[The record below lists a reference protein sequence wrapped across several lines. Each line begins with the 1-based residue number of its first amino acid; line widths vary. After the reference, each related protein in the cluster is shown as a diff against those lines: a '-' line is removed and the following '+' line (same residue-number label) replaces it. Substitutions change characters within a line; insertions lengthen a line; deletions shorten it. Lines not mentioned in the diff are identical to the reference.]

1 MYMYLVSAAH
11 VLYIKTFV
19 LPEYSFI
26 QRPKSSNMILGC
38 KHVASFVGQLALL
51 YQNCKASNQKR
62 RRPASPLIHGNLQVL
77 HHLSLDTFTSSLSHY
92 TNTC

>member
-38 KHVASFVGQLALL
+38 KHVASFVGAACAVIPEL
-51 YQNCKASNQKR
+51 
-62 RRPASPLIHGNLQVL
+62 
-77 HHLSLDTFTSSLSHY
+77 
-92 TNTC
+92 